1 MSKASRRK
9 YQLLL
14 LLLWSLYAVG
24 FRHFSTSRRHLSP
37 SDLSIPL
44 RATAATSSTTS
55 TSPPSLASS
64 PLSTSAARSRPSSS
78 ILDRINAQ
86 AGTPEVLALL
96 KEAVAATGTGEV
108 KREFFKVIIA
118 PPDLVSLS
126 YSEPARAPFMGSD
139 EFTSTGK
146 RE

>member
-1 MSKASRRK
+1 
-9 YQLLL
+9 
-14 LLLWSLYAVG
+14 
-24 FRHFSTSRRHLSP
+24 
-37 SDLSIPL
+37 
-44 RATAATSSTTS
+44 
-55 TSPPSLASS
+55 
-64 PLSTSAARSRPSSS
+64 
-78 ILDRINAQ
+78 LDRINAQ